1 MNSFIESEIDANMFS
16 RDWTLSSAKW
26 LIRFLDIIFLTLTW
40 LSAHII
46 RVGTIDVDYLTS
58 HRYLLIISAFG
69 LAVYIMEAAD
79 LDPHRSPWPLISRYL
94 IACIATL
101 AIIAVVFYAVALAW
115 TGGGTNL
122 LGRGVLF
129 PALGA
134 TAFFG
139 SLLRWWLHQHM
150 RQSLASITMHHRWL
164 VVGHSEDQGI
174 AAFWSEVEKRS
185 PHEVIHVWDPG
196 SGVYRTGRQ
205 AEAAV
210 VAPEAV
216 AQKAADLFTQ
226 SWAGIVLVEDLNLP
240 DRHVEALMH
249 ARLAGTPIY
258 TVAEF
263 YEEMWEKVPVMHLNH
278 RWFAITGGFGLL
290 HEPIHR
296 RIKRLG
302 DILLA
307 LGLLIVTAPLQILTA
322 IIVRI
327 VGGRGSVIY
336 SQTRSGQNGKPFT
349 IFKFRS
355 MRQDAEI
362 GGAQWAG
369 AKDPRVFAFGGVMR
383 KFRIDELPQF
393 WNILKGD
400 MSFIGPRPERPEF
413 IADLEEKIPF
423 FSLRLL
429 VKPGLTGWAQ
439 VNYPYGASVD
449 DAREKLEYDLY
460 YIKHQNVLLDLAIVM
475 RTLRVVVRG
484 FGGR

>member
-1 MNSFIESEIDANMFS
+1 MNNQVVAASQQTSNGWI
-16 RDWTLSSAKW
+16 TSSARW
-26 LIRFLDIIFLTLTW
+26 SLRLADLAILTFTW
-40 LSAHII
+40 LTAHVL
-46 RVGTIDVDYLTS
+46 RVGTIDADYLSS
-58 HRYLLIISAFG
+58 HRYYLIICAFG
-69 LAVYIMEAAD
+69 LAVYIMEAVD
-79 LDPHRSPWPLISRYL
+79 LDPHRSPWPLIGRYL
-94 IACIATL
+94 IACMATL

-129 PALGA
+129 PALAA
-134 TAFFG
+134 TALCG
-139 SLLRWWLHQHM
+139 SALRWWLHRCM
-150 RQSLASITMHHRWL
+150 RQSLSATTAQHRWL
-164 VVGHSEDQGI
+164 VVGHSDDQGI

-196 SGVYRTGRQ
+196 SGSYRTGRQ
-205 AEAAV
+205 AEAA
-210 VAPEAV
+210 PTQEAV
-216 AQKAADLFTQ
+216 SLFTQ

-240 DRHVEALMH
+240 DRQVEALMH

-307 LGLLIVTAPLQILTA
+307 LGLLMVTAPLQMLTA
-322 IIVRI
+322 IIVRL

-336 SQTRSGQNGKPFT
+336 SQTRSGQNGIPFT
-349 IFKFRS
+349 IYKFRS
-355 MRQDAEI
+355 MRHDAEV

-413 IADLEEKIPF
+413 TADLESKIPF

-460 YIKHQNVLLDLAIVM
+460 YIKHQNVLLDVAIVM
-475 RTLRVVVRG
+475 RTLRVVLRG